1 MKRTVTC
8 SLLACLTLSFS
19 QVCGQS
25 DPAVEVGRSAK
36 LVFKEEAVGAVQ
48 GPGFKAE
55 GIFMGT
61 PLVLDEA
68 YTAKHELPALL
79 APFKVVV
86 PKDNNLYFLPGG
98 KKTGVPEL
106 ARLSI
111 ATEDKKAV
119 EILRFV
125 TMTVPLQR
133 TPEERLVVCANLL
146 KSKALPQITSNYEQA
161 RQLDL
166 YATRIRGNDAVC
178 LVAEMV
184 KPGSGEAYWVKTVGV
199 MPAKSENGVMAFFM
213 ADKHLSEIKTQ
224 ADLLTRGFSQKVI
237 HSLEFLPVT
246 TAAEAPSSGGA
257 RSASEALQSWAGT
270 TAQAGKTPEER
281 VPSPGNANSL
291 KALFEKYHA
300 ALMTQD
306 GATAAQIVRDL
317 LPDEP
322 RLQLAIGPGATPEI
336 RAKIKAFHAQ
346 LPKTDDAALAKLLAA
361 KPAQTLVKVHGAST
375 EEIARYAEGS
385 VAFAEFPGAARDL
398 AKAGILKP
406 GVTFFEVEFLEPG
419 AEAGMKFHLFYWDG
433 ANWSMLGPVWRSI
446 K

>member
-8 SLLACLTLSFS
+8 SLLACLILPFS

-25 DPAVEVGRSAK
+25 DPAVEVGRPGK
-36 LVFKEEAVGAVQ
+36 LAFKEETVGVVR

-55 GIFMGT
+55 GVFMGT

-68 YTAKHELPALL
+68 YAAKHDLPALQ

-98 KKTGVPEL
+98 NKTGVPEL

-125 TMTVPLQR
+125 TMTIPLQR
-133 TPEERLVVCANLL
+133 TSEDRLVVCANLL
-146 KSKALPQITSNYEQA
+146 ATKAFPQITSNYEQA

-166 YATRIRGNDAVC
+166 YVTRIRGNDAVC

-184 KPGSGEAYWVKTVGV
+184 KPGSSESYWVKAVGM
-199 MPAKSENGVMAFFM
+199 MPANSENGVMAFFM
-213 ADKHLSEIKTQ
+213 ADKQLSEIKTQ
-224 ADLLTRGFSQKVI
+224 ADLLTKGFSQKVI

-246 TAAEAPSSGGA
+246 TVADAPSSEGY
-257 RSASEALQSWAGT
+257 RSASEALRSWAGAA
-270 TAQAGKTPEER
+270 AQAGTTPKG
-281 VPSPGNANSL
+281 VAASPGNANSL

-306 GATAAQIVRDL
+306 AATAALIVRDL
-317 LPDEP
+317 LPDET
-322 RLQLAIGPGATPEI
+322 RLQSAIGGGATPEI
-336 RAKIKAFHAQ
+336 WAKIKAFHDQ
-346 LPKTDDAALAKLLAA
+346 LPKAGDAALAKLLAA
-361 KPAQTLVKVHGAST
+361 KPAQTMVEVHGATT
-375 EEIARYAEGS
+375 EEIAQYAEGS
-385 VAFAEFPGAARDL
+385 VAFAEFPSAARDL

-419 AEAGMKFHLFYWDG
+419 AESGMKYHLFYWDG
-433 ANWSMLGPVWRSI
+433 ASWSMLGPVWRGL

>member
-1 MKRTVTC
+1 MKRIVTC

-25 DPAVEVGRSAK
+25 DPAVEVGRSGK
-36 LVFKEEAVGAVQ
+36 LVFKEEAVGAVR

-55 GIFMGT
+55 GVIMGT
-61 PLVLDEA
+61 PLVLDGA
-68 YTAKHELPALL
+68 YTAKHELPPLQ

-86 PKDNNLYFLPGG
+86 PKDNHLYFLPGG
-98 KKTGVPEL
+98 KKSGVPEL

-133 TPEERLVVCANLL
+133 TTEDRLVVCANLL

-199 MPAKSENGVMAFFM
+199 MPPNSESGVMAFFM
-213 ADKHLSEIKTQ
+213 ADKQLSDIKTQ
-224 ADLLTRGFSQKVI
+224 ADLMNRGFSQRVI

-246 TAAEAPSSGGA
+246 TAPEAPSSGGA
-257 RSASEALQSWAGT
+257 RSASEALRSWAGT
-270 TAQAGKTPEER
+270 TAQAGKTPEGG

-306 GATAAQIVRDL
+306 GATAAQIVQDL

-322 RLQLAIGPGATPEI
+322 RLQSAIGPGATPEI
-336 RAKIKAFHAQ
+336 WAKIKAFHAQ
-346 LPKTDDAALAKLLAA
+346 LPKTDATALAKLLAA
-361 KPAQTLVKVHGAST
+361 NPAQTLVKVHGAST

-398 AKAGILKP
+398 ATAGILKP
-406 GVTFFEVEFLEPG
+406 GVTFFELEFLEPG
-419 AEAGMKFHLFYWDG
+419 AEAGMKYHLFYWDG
-433 ANWSMLGPVWRSI
+433 ASWSMLGPVWRGL

>member
-25 DPAVEVGRSAK
+25 DPAVEVGRPGK
-36 LVFKEEAVGAVQ
+36 LAFKEEAVGVVR

-55 GIFMGT
+55 GVFMGT

-68 YTAKHELPALL
+68 YTAKHELPALQ

-86 PKDNNLYFLPGG
+86 PKDSNLYFLPGG

-133 TPEERLVVCANLL
+133 TPEDRFVVCANLL
-146 KSKALPQITSNYEQA
+146 KTKALPQITSNYEQA

-166 YATRIRGNDAVC
+166 YVTRIRGNDAVC

-199 MPAKSENGVMAFFM
+199 MPATSENSVMAFFM
-213 ADKHLSEIKTQ
+213 ADKQLSEIKTQ
-224 ADLLTRGFSQKVI
+224 ADLLTKGFSQKVI
-237 HSLEFLPVT
+237 HSLEFLPVPT
-246 TAAEAPSSGGA
+246 IAEDSSSGGA
-257 RSASEALQSWAGT
+257 KTATEALRSWAGAAAQSGT
-270 TAQAGKTPEER
+270 TPKGVA
-281 VPSPGNANSL
+281 PSPGNANSL
-291 KALFEKYHA
+291 KTLFEKYHA
-300 ALMTQD
+300 ALATQD
-306 GATAAQIVRDL
+306 GPTAAQMVRGL
-317 LPDEP
+317 LPDEA
-322 RLQLAIGPGATPEI
+322 RLQAALGPGSTPEI
-336 RAKIKAFHAQ
+336 WAKIKAFHTQ
-346 LPKTDDAALAKLLAA
+346 LPKTDDAALAKLLPA
-361 KPAQTLVKVHGAST
+361 KPAQTQVAIHGATT
-375 EEIARYAEGS
+375 EEIAQYAEGS
-385 VAFAEFPGAARDL
+385 VAFAEFPGATRDL
-398 AKAGILKP
+398 ARAGILRP
-406 GVTFFEVEFLEPG
+406 GVTFYEVEFLEPG
-419 AEAGMKFHLFYWDG
+419 ADAGMKYHLFYWDG
-433 ANWSMLGPVWRSI
+433 TNWSMLGPVWRSI

>member
-25 DPAVEVGRSAK
+25 DPAVEVGRPGK
-36 LVFKEEAVGAVQ
+36 LTFKEEAVGVVR

-55 GIFMGT
+55 GVFMGT
-61 PLVLDEA
+61 PLVLDET
-68 YTAKHELPALL
+68 YTAKHELPALQ

-86 PKDNNLYFLPGG
+86 PKDSNLYFLPGG

-133 TPEERLVVCANLL
+133 TPEDRLVVCANLL
-146 KSKALPQITSNYEQA
+146 KTKALPQITSNYEQA

-166 YATRIRGNDAVC
+166 YVTRIRGNDAVC

-199 MPAKSENGVMAFFM
+199 MPATSENGVMAFFM
-213 ADKHLSEIKTQ
+213 ADKQLSEIKTQ
-224 ADLLTRGFSQKVI
+224 TDLQTKGFSQKVI
-237 HSLEFLPVT
+237 HSLEFLPAPT
-246 TAAEAPSSGGA
+246 IAADSSSGGA
-257 RSASEALQSWAGT
+257 KTATEALRSWAGT
-270 TAQAGKTPEER
+270 AAQSGATPKG
-281 VPSPGNANSL
+281 VAPSPGNANSL
-291 KALFEKYHA
+291 KTLFEKYHA
-300 ALMTQD
+300 ALVTQD
-306 GATAAQIVRDL
+306 GPTAAQMVRDL
-317 LPDEP
+317 LPDEA
-322 RLQLAIGPGATPEI
+322 RLQSAIGSGATPEI
-336 RAKIKAFHAQ
+336 WAKIKAFHDQ
-346 LPKTDDAALAKLLAA
+346 LPKTDDVALAKLLAA
-361 KPAQTLVKVHGAST
+361 KPAQTMVKVHGATT
-375 EEIARYAEGS
+375 EEIAQYAEGS
-385 VAFAEFPGAARDL
+385 VAFAEFPGATQDL

-419 AEAGMKFHLFYWDG
+419 ANSGMKYHLFYWDG
-433 ANWSMLGPVWRSI
+433 VSWSMLGPVWRAI

>member
-8 SLLACLTLSFS
+8 SLLACLTLPFS

-25 DPAVEVGRSAK
+25 DPAVEVGRPEK
-36 LVFKEEAVGAVQ
+36 LAFKEEAVGVVR

-55 GIFMGT
+55 GVFMGT
-61 PLVLDEA
+61 PLVLDESF
-68 YTAKHELPALL
+68 TTRHELPGLL

-86 PKDNNLYFLPGG
+86 PKDSNLYFLPGG

-133 TPEERLVVCANLL
+133 TTEDRLVVCANLL
-146 KSKALPQITSNYEQA
+146 KTKALPQIASNYEQA
-161 RQLDL
+161 RQLDI
-166 YATRIRGNDAVC
+166 YVTRIRGNDAVC

-184 KPGSGEAYWVKTVGV
+184 KLGSGESYWVKAVGV
-199 MPAKSENGVMAFFM
+199 LPTNSENSVMAFFM

-224 ADLLTRGFSQKVI
+224 ADLLTKGFSQKVI

-246 TAAEAPSSGGA
+246 SIANDSSSGGA
-257 RSASEALQSWAGT
+257 KTATEALRNWAGT
-270 TAQAGKTPEER
+270 GAQSDTTPKG
-281 VPSPGNANSL
+281 VAPSPGNANSL

-300 ALMTQD
+300 ALAVQD
-306 GATAAQIVRDL
+306 GLTAAKIVRGL
-317 LPDEP
+317 LPDEA
-322 RLQLAIGPGATPEI
+322 RLQAALGSGATPEI
-336 RAKIKAFHAQ
+336 WAKIKAFHAQ
-346 LPKTDDAALAKLLAA
+346 LPKADDANLAKLLAA
-361 KPAQTLVKVHGAST
+361 KPAQTMVEVHGATT
-375 EEIARYAEGS
+375 EEIAQYAEGS
-385 VAFAEFPGAARDL
+385 VAFAEFPSAARDL

-433 ANWSMLGPVWRSI
+433 ASWSMLGPVWRGL